1 MEGTREGRA
10 EHAHAPRSHGTHA
23 PWITEA
29 VRAGKRYHYGRK
41 SPLAHD
47 ALNLGIFAAMLAAI
61 VGIAALGAH
70 VPAWLYV
77 PLAPIPLGILY
88 FGCFVLVV
96 HEASHDMFVV
106 FRDRARQKR
115 WNRAFGWM
123 VAVVFATHYG
133 KHWEQGHREHHVRP
147 LEPADPQQHNLLVGR
162 ALLVRVLCNLFVPG
176 FLFLERTIFRTR
188 RAGGKSTSSKGVIVL
203 FIALWVAFITT
214 ATLTVGWTAG
224 LALFLGIH
232 VLSALNQIK
241 GALEHGGPIGKER
254 DPFLRSRTTLFPL
267 RSVLLPFH
275 ITLHFEHHL
284 NFQVPW
290 YDLPRYHRDLSRIV
304 PPEVWR
310 EVINHD
316 VMAQLSGRLGGL
328 SEPARELSEPPMP
341 MALAAE

>member
-1 MEGTREGRA
+1 MA
-10 EHAHAPRSHGTHA
+10 
-23 PWITEA
+23 
-29 VRAGKRYHYGRK
+29 AGKRYHYGRK
-41 SPLAHD
+41 PPLAHD
-47 ALNLGIFAAMLAAI
+47 VLNLGLFAAMVAAI
-61 VGIAALGAH
+61 IGIAALGPH
-70 VPAWLYV
+70 VPTWIYV
-77 PLAPIPLGILY
+77 LLAPIPLGILY

-106 FRDRARQKR
+106 FRDRARQRR

-162 ALLVRVLCNLFVPG
+162 ALFVRVLCNLFVPG

-203 FIALWVAFITT
+203 FIAIWVTILTSTT
-214 ATLTVGWTAG
+214 IAVGWSSA

-241 GALEHGGPIGKER
+241 GALEHGGVIGKER

-310 EVINHD
+310 DVINRD
-316 VMAQLSGRLGGL
+316 VLAQLSGRLGGL
-328 SEPARELSEPPMP
+328 SEPARQVSEPPLAP
-341 MALAAE
+341 ALAAE